1 MSLQTHP
8 AIPIYQAALAQKKA
22 EGHFGESQTR
32 FAFQEMLR
40 AIATDKGLTYT
51 DEERVG
57 KNKRKKVDG
66 VVKDAYSALG
76 YWEAKDENDDL
87 DAEIQKKIA
96 LKYPLS
102 NIIFENT
109 KQAIL
114 WQNNHEVERFDLSKT
129 AQVGALLDRFFGY
142 TEADREGFDEAVR
155 DFLGEVPRL
164 ARELLLLI
172 EAQREKPKFKAAFA
186 KFFAVCQ
193 NALNPTI
200 KREQVEQMLVQHLL
214 TERLFKGVFNDE
226 IWFRDNII
234 AREID
239 DVIGALTS
247 GSWNPADFLKSL
259 DPFFKAIEDRAR
271 TLPDYGDKQTFLDSV
286 YERFFQAYAP
296 DEADTMGIVYTPQP
310 IVSWMCASVERVL
323 QQQWGKTLA
332 TPGVQILDPCTGTG
346 NFIINLMGRINPL
359 DLPDKYEGR
368 LNPDGSRG
376 LPELWANEI
385 MLLPYYVASANIEH
399 GYFETMGQSYFE
411 EAGRD
416 KVEFKGLC
424 FQDTLDLLH
433 SAQMGLFTEENSA
446 RVAAQKSAP
455 ITVIIGNPPYN
466 VGQQNEND
474 NNKNRQYKGTK
485 NEPGVDDLIKA
496 TYAKASNATNKNSIY
511 DAYVRFF
518 KWAEHRLGERDG
530 IICFVTNNSF
540 IDQHAFDGMRLT

>member
-1 MSLQTHP
+1 MNSLCNHE

-40 AIATDKGLTYT
+40 RIAGERGLTYT

-76 YWEAKDENDDL
+76 YWEVKDENDDL
-87 DAEIQKKIA
+87 ELEIQKKIA

-114 WQNNHEVERFDLSKT
+114 WQNNHEVKRFDLSKT
-129 AQVGALLDRFFGY
+129 EEVGALLDRFFGY
-142 TEADREGFDEAVR
+142 TERDREGFDEAVR

-193 NALNPTI
+193 SALNPAI
-200 KREQVEQMLVQHLL
+200 KTEQVEQMLVQHLL

-239 DVIGALTS
+239 AVIGALTS
-247 GSWNPADFLKSL
+247 GSWNPTDFLKSL

-271 TLPDYGDKQTFLDSV
+271 TLPEYGEKQTFLDSV

-332 TPGVQILDPCTGTG
+332 TPDVQILDPCTGTG
-346 NFIINLMGRINPL
+346 NFLINIMGRINPL

-368 LNPDGSRG
+368 LHPDGSRG
-376 LPELWANEI
+376 APELWANEI

-399 GYFETMGQSYFE
+399 GYFETMGQRYFE
-411 EAGRD
+411 EEGRD

-474 NNKNRQYKGTK
+474 NNKNRAYKGTK

-496 TYAKASNATNKNSIY
+496 TYAKASNATNKNAI
-511 DAYVRFF
+511 
-518 KWAEHRLGERDG
+518 
-530 IICFVTNNSF
+530 
-540 IDQHAFDGMRLT
+540 